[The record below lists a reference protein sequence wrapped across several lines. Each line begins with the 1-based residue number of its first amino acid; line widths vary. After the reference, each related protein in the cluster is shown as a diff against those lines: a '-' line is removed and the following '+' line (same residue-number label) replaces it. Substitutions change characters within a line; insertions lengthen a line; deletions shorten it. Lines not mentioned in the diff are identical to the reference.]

1 MDNSVFFVNNEDG
14 TTFKMMTRKPIFSNL
29 KEQYIIDIDMD
40 KDIDCLIISNNVW
53 MHNTEKSFKNVKK
66 LVINEGVKDIQIPN
80 SLFPNVVEIES
91 FSKSFRSGNCLVY
104 VQRYGYNNEHS
115 SCELLNTFCKKE
127 DAVIDLEGIR
137 SLASNAFSGCESTL
151 LINASEDID
160 YDRQA
165 FENSGFMKLPFVN
178 NLKMVK
184 NVILDVDVSADEID
198 LPDHKR
204 KCIFAKGIAL
214 SKIKKLICHN
224 YETLTWYNVYEAP
237 QNIVFDTDEQV
248 SESDMH
254 HIVHLSGYRTSAVK
268 HATLTAKVKGFK
280 EIDGVVYNDDM
291 TRLIACSQDVKSLII
306 PEGII
311 SIMKSAFDNCD
322 IEFVKLPDSLKK
334 LGTFTFANCKNLE
347 KVDFGTGLEVIS
359 NNAFEGCVSL
369 HSVEL
374 PPQIRAISNDAFIR
388 SGIESLVLND
398 GLKRIGSGAF
408 DNTKLLSVTI
418 PETVEELG
426 WNCLG
431 KCIKTVTFNRRYDSV
446 MSAFAHT
453 NKPSLGCWGNDD
465 FIEIWHHGRKMYVP
479 RYIKPNM
486 HGVLKDVIA
495 HFFNSD
501 EECLSSWSCAYSKE
515 TREDIAIMETSDKAP
530 GDTTWTSREDYLKK
544 NSKRIAVRL
553 LCNGDEEKAVIFLK
567 LGFVSKITLKELL
580 EIADEKELIV
590 VKSYLL
596 EQLGENVTKQ
606 NFYL

>member
-14 TTFKMMTRKPIFSNL
+14 ATFKMMTRKPIFSNL
-29 KEQYIIDIDMD
+29 EEQYIIDIDMD
-40 KDIDCLIISNNVW
+40 KDIDCLIISNNVK
-53 MHNTEKSFKNVKK
+53 MLNTEKSFKSVKK
-66 LVINEGVKDIQIPN
+66 LVINEGVKNIQIPN

-115 SCELLNTFCKKE
+115 GCELLNTFCKKE

-137 SLASNAFSGCESTL
+137 GLASNAFSGCESTL

-198 LPDHKR
+198 LPDQKR

-248 SESDMH
+248 SESDIH
-254 HIVHLSGYRTSAVK
+254 HIVHLSGYHAPAVK

-306 PEGII
+306 PEGVI

-322 IEFVKLPDSLKK
+322 IKSVKLPDSLKK
-334 LGTFTFANCKNLE
+334 LGTFAFANCKNLE
-347 KVDFGTGLEVIS
+347 KVDFGTGLEVI
-359 NNAFEGCVSL
+359 NNNVFEGCVNL
-369 HSVEL
+369 HGIEL
-374 PPQIRAISNDAFIR
+374 PSQMKVISSDAFIR
-388 SGIESLVLND
+388 SGLESVVLND
-398 GLKRIGSGAF
+398 GLKKIGNSAF
-408 DNTKLLSVTI
+408 NNTKLLSVTI

-426 WNCLG
+426 WDCLG
-431 KCIKTVTFNRRYDSV
+431 KCIKTVTFNRRYDFV

-486 HGVLKDVIA
+486 HGVLKDVIM
-495 HFFNSD
+495 HFFNSN
-501 EECLSSWSCAYSKE
+501 EECLSSWNCAYSKE

-544 NSKRIAVRL
+544 NSKRIALRL
-553 LCNGDEEKAVIFLK
+553 LHNGDEEKAVLFLK
-567 LGFVSKITLKELL
+567 LGFISKITLKGLL
-580 EIADEKELIV
+580 EIADEKELMT

>member
-1 MDNSVFFVNNEDG
+1 MDNSVFFVKNGDG
-14 TTFKMMTRKPIFSNL
+14 TTFKMMAQMPIFSNL
-29 KEQYIIDIDMD
+29 EEQYIIDIDMD
-40 KDIDCLIISNNVW
+40 KDVDCLTISNNVKIF
-53 MHNTEKSFKNVKK
+53 NTEKSFKSVKK
-66 LVINEGVKDIQIPN
+66 LVINESVKNIQIPN

-91 FSKSFRSGNCLVY
+91 FSKSFLSGNCLVY

-115 SCELLNTFCKKE
+115 NCELLNTFCKKE

-151 LINASEDID
+151 LINASDDID
-160 YDRQA
+160 YDSQA

-178 NLKMVK
+178 NLKMVG
-184 NVILDVDVSADEID
+184 NVVLDVDVSADEVD
-198 LPDHKR
+198 LPDQKR

-224 YETLTWYNVYEAP
+224 YETLAWHNVYEAP

-248 SESDMH
+248 SESDIQY
-254 HIVHLSGYRTSAVK
+254 IVHLSGYRTSAVK

-322 IEFVKLPDSLKK
+322 IKSVKLPDSLKK
-334 LGTFTFANCKNLE
+334 LGTFAFANCKNLE
-347 KVDFGTGLEVIS
+347 KVDFGTGLEVI
-359 NNAFEGCVSL
+359 NHNVFEGCVNL
-369 HSVEL
+369 HSIEL
-374 PPQIRAISNDAFIR
+374 PSQMEAILSDAFIR
-388 SGIESLVLND
+388 SGLESVVLND
-398 GLKRIGSGAF
+398 GLKKIGDGAF
-408 DNTKLLSVTI
+408 DSTKLVSVTI
-418 PETVEELG
+418 PETVDVLG
-426 WNCLG
+426 LGCLG
-431 KCIKTVTFNRRYDSV
+431 RCIKTITFNRRYDSV
-446 MSAFAHT
+446 MSAFART
-453 NKPSLGCWGNDD
+453 NNPSSRYCGDDD
-465 FIEIWHHGRKMYVP
+465 FIKIWYQERKMYVP

-486 HGVLKDVIA
+486 YDVLKDIVV

-501 EECLSSWSCAYSKE
+501 EEYLTSWNCAYSKE
-515 TREDIAIMETSDKAP
+515 TREDIAIMEAADKAP
-530 GDTTWTSREDYLKK
+530 GDTMWTRREDYLKK

-580 EIADEKELIV
+580 KIADEKELMT